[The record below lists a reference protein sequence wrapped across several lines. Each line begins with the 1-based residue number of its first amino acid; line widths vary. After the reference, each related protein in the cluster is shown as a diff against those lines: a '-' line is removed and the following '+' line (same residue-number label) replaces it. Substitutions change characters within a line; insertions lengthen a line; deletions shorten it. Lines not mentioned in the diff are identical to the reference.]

1 MNEDGLTALDAAA
14 LLGLNRT
21 REASVDREGSVSV
34 DREGSSRVGP
44 VAAPSTPASPVLH
57 PLFFGKS
64 NASKNCQ
71 RKFEQPW
78 HRIALHLLAQ
88 GEDKKT
94 VAELCDR
101 SPNAVMQLCC
111 VPWFQTMLAEEIRE
125 RTGHG
130 MVELFQAD
138 VAMARSVENELLAN
152 AQTPP
157 TIRASIAKTKIER
170 VYGKAKQ
177 LVEFDNVTSS
187 SNPVAEAEELERSIA
202 RDTLAL
208 FPPPSG
214 QS

>member
-1 MNEDGLTALDAAA
+1 VNEDGLTALDGAA

-21 REASVDREGSVSV
+21 REASVDREGSAS
-34 DREGSSRVGP
+34 VGP

-64 NASKNCQ
+64 NTSKNCQ

-130 MVELFQAD
+130 MVELFQSD

-202 RDTLAL
+202 RDIFSLGLPA
-208 FPPPSG
+208 PSG

>member
-1 MNEDGLTALDAAA
+1 MNEDGLTALDNMA
-14 LLGLNRT
+14 LLGLSSARV
-21 REASVDREGSVSV
+21 SSDGSARVSPETI
-34 DREGSSRVGP
+34 RALTGTPPTPSS
-44 VAAPSTPASPVLH
+44 AVLH

-111 VPWFQTMLAEEIRE
+111 VPRFQTMLAEEIRE
-125 RTGHG
+125 RTGVG
-130 MVELFQAD
+130 MVEQFQAD

-152 AQTPP
+152 PQTPP
-157 TIRASIAKTKIER
+157 AVRASLAKTKIER

-177 LVEFDNVTSS
+177 LVEFDNVTQSA
-187 SNPVAEAEELERSIA
+187 NPVAEAEELERSIA
-202 RDTLAL
+202 RDFTAL
-208 FPPPSG
+208 NLPSPSG

>member
-1 MNEDGLTALDAAA
+1 MNEDGLTALDGVA
-14 LLGLNRT
+14 LLGVSRT
-21 REASVDREGSVSV
+21 REASVDREGSASV
-34 DREGSSRVGP
+34 GPEGSAVP
-44 VAAPSTPASPVLH
+44 AAPSPVLH

-64 NASKNCQ
+64 NTSKNCQ

>member
-1 MNEDGLTALDAAA
+1 MNEDGLTALDGAA

-21 REASVDREGSVSV
+21 REASVDREDSAS
-34 DREGSSRVGP
+34 VGP
-44 VAAPSTPASPVLH
+44 VPTASVAPSPVLH

-64 NASKNCQ
+64 NTSKNCQ

-130 MVELFQAD
+130 MVELFQSD

>member
-1 MNEDGLTALDAAA
+1 MNEDGLTALDTAA

-21 REASVDREGSVSV
+21 REASVDREGSA
-34 DREGSSRVGP
+34 RVGP
-44 VAAPSTPASPVLH
+44 ESVTGTPAPSSPVLH

-64 NASKNCQ
+64 NSSKNCQ

-130 MVELFQAD
+130 MVELFQSD

>member
-1 MNEDGLTALDAAA
+1 MNEDGLTALDGVA
-14 LLGLNRT
+14 LLGLSRASVGP
-21 REASVDREGSVSV
+21 EASAV
-34 DREGSSRVGP
+34 P
-44 VAAPSTPASPVLH
+44 AAASPVLH

-64 NASKNCQ
+64 NTSKNCQ

-101 SPNAVMQLCC
+101 SPNAVQQLCC

-125 RTGHG
+125 RTGSG

-208 FPPPSG
+208 FPPASG

>member
-21 REASVDREGSVSV
+21 REASVDHEGSA
-34 DREGSSRVGP
+34 RVGP
-44 VAAPSTPASPVLH
+44 VPTASVAPSPVLH

-64 NASKNCQ
+64 NTSKNCQ

-130 MVELFQAD
+130 MVELFQSD